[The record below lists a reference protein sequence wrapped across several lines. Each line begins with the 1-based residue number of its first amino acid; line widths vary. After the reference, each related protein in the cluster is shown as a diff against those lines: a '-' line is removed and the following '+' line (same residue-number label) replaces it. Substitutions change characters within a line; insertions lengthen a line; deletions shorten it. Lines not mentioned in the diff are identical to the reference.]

1 MIPEAIRTAFRCWT
15 RHPWMAFWG
24 ITLIVVPLVMK
35 LLSRLRAFSLPDDLS
50 LLGTKIC
57 VWAGIA
63 LWLGSFIY
71 AVLVT
76 WKRSKVGAVNAV
88 VLFGIGVVLTLP
100 QTASMRRRGP
110 DDWVKYSIRNA
121 ATAQESYFVDHE
133 TYTSN
138 IDSLKGY
145 GYLQSSNVIISAE
158 ATATTFIITGTVKKG
173 CEAKTG
179 VWFIDS
185 TTGDINGTPCH

>member
-121 ATAQESYFVDHE
+121 ATAQEAYFVDHD
-133 TYTSN
+133 TYTTN
-138 IDSLKGY
+138 IGSLPGY
-145 GYLQSSNVIISAE
+145 NQSHNVTMSAS
-158 ATATTFIITGTVKKG
+158 ATKTTFVITGTATKRCKPD
-173 CEAKTG
+173 TG
-179 VWFIDS
+179 TWS
-185 TTGDINGTPCH
+185 INGTTGEITGTRCR

>member
-138 IDSLKGY
+138 IDSLKEVGY
-145 GYLQSSNVIISAE
+145 VQSDNVYI
-158 ATATTFIITGTVKKG
+158 TMKATTNTFVITGIATKR
-173 CEAKTG
+173 CEPDTG
-179 VWFIDS
+179 TWSINS
-185 TTGDINGTPCH
+185 TDGSISGSPCR